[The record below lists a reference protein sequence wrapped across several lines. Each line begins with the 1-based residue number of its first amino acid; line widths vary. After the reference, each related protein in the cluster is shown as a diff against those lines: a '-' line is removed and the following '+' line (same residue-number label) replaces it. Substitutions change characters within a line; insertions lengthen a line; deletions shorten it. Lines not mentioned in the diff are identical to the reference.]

1 MTPPDNPSRGIRA
14 LNRSRARARPT
25 AAVLAALTLAGCGSH
40 LGPPP
45 GATETA
51 VPPPPAAPDIARV
64 WFLRQA
70 DPPAG
75 NIYASSPIVYVDR
88 KPLTQSPQGTA
99 FFHDF
104 APGRYRLSAQAFGTY
119 SDQHDIEHLDA
130 GSQTYVQIIPVA
142 NWELGSPVG
151 GWSFAVLPM
160 NPQVAQAYLPT
171 LADLGQR

>member
-1 MTPPDNPSRGIRA
+1 MMPPRSRRR
-14 LNRSRARARPT
+14 RSRALTRGKAKACRT
-25 AAVLAALTLAGCGSH
+25 AMVLAALTLAGCSAQ

-45 GATETA
+45 GATVATA
-51 VPPPPAAPDIARV
+51 PAPLSGDMARV

-70 DPPAG
+70 DPPGG
-75 NIYASSPIVYVDR
+75 NIYASAPVVYVDR
-88 KPLTQSPQGTA
+88 MPLTQSAQGTV

-119 SDQHDIEHLDA
+119 SGQHDIVHLEA
-130 GSQTYVQIIPVA
+130 GTQTYVQIIPVA

-160 NPQVAQAYLPT
+160 APQVAMAYLPT
-171 LADLGQR
+171 LTDLGQR